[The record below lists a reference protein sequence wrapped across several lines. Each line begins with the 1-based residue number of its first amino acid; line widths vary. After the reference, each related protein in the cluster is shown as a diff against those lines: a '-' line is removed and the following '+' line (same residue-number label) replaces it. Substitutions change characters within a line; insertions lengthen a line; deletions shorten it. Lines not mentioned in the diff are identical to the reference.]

1 MFGNTWLR
9 GCGVLSACCSN
20 VMWRL
25 WRDTVWI
32 ISFRL
37 DVLSLYISFNLSLSG
52 CTGLTLYGEVG
63 GTVVFQCN
71 STREDVQSL
80 YFQGGTDFRKV
91 IIGYHKTKKHDEPS
105 RPDTYLNHEN
115 KTVTFGNLTVSD
127 NGTYKCIISH
137 GDPGGITE
145 DTTITL
151 IITGMPPFTHS
162 HSQQEHW

>member
-1 MFGNTWLR
+1 M
-9 GCGVLSACCSN
+9 
-20 VMWRL
+20 
-25 WRDTVWI
+25 
-32 ISFRL
+32 
-37 DVLSLYISFNLSLSG
+37 
-52 CTGLTLYGEVG
+52 
-63 GTVVFQCN
+63 FQCN
-71 STREDVQSL
+71 STRKDVRSL

-91 IIGYHKTKKHDEPS
+91 IIGYHKTKTPDEPS

-151 IITGMPPFTHS
+151 SITGRPPFTHS
-162 HSQQEHW
+162 HSQQDHW